1 MIKLKSEVNKAQLL
15 KELKE
20 AAEAAFK
27 ESWQPELQVKAYMDG
42 AKDLLEKLKT
52 NKNVQ
57 KNHILLPNDGKKE

>member
-42 AKDLLEKLKT
+42 AKDLLKKLKI
-52 NKNVQ
+52 NK
-57 KNHILLPNDGKKE
+57 I